1 VHLLKP
7 CGFLYLCGNRRHFSA
22 SGDVT
27 LFHVQPHTY
36 ERVAERVVQ
45 RCASG
50 KRFVRRRKAVN
61 PLRRSRKNSNQ
72 ECSRFDTEIL
82 STLAG
87 CDAKPDSPP
96 HLKDPENR
104 LDSWKE
110 IAVYLDREVRTVQRW
125 EKREHLP
132 VHRHLHRKMGSIFA
146 FKHEIDSWR
155 DSRSLSPVPSV
166 SQKVMTELVAGAPL
180 VFSEHSGPKEQT
192 PMARLP
198 RTPSWAWE
206 SVDSIPA
213 IIYFR
218 SDTTASP
225 PHAGPPRYRAVVGV
239 PSHRKSG
246 MNFTTKRMAAK
257 S

>member
-1 VHLLKP
+1 
-7 CGFLYLCGNRRHFSA
+7 
-22 SGDVT
+22 
-27 LFHVQPHTY
+27 
-36 ERVAERVVQ
+36 
-45 RCASG
+45 
-50 KRFVRRRKAVN
+50 VN

-87 CDAKPDSPP
+87 CNAKPDSPP

-132 VHRHLHRKMGSIFA
+132 VHRHLHRKVGSIFA

-155 DSRSLSPVPSV
+155 DSRSLSPVSPV
-166 SQKVMTELVAGAPL
+166 SQKVMTELATGARL
-180 VFSEHSGPKEQT
+180 VFSEHSGTKEQT

-198 RTPSWAWE
+198 RTPSLAWE
-206 SVDSIPA
+206 NVDSIPA

-218 SDTTASP
+218 PDTTAFP
-225 PHAGPPRYRAVVGV
+225 THAGPPKYRAVVGV
-239 PSHRKSG
+239 PSHRKSA
-246 MNFTTKRMAAK
+246 MNFTDKRMVAK

>member
-1 VHLLKP
+1 
-7 CGFLYLCGNRRHFSA
+7 
-22 SGDVT
+22 
-27 LFHVQPHTY
+27 
-36 ERVAERVVQ
+36 
-45 RCASG
+45 
-50 KRFVRRRKAVN
+50 VN
-61 PLRRSRKNSNQ
+61 SLRRSRKNSNQ
-72 ECSRFDTEIL
+72 GCSRFDTEIL

-87 CDAKPDSPP
+87 CNVEPGPP
-96 HLKDPENR
+96 LDLKKTGNR

-155 DSRSLSPVPSV
+155 RSRSLSPVPYAP
-166 SQKVMTELVAGAPL
+166 QNGMTELVAGAPL

-206 SVDSIPA
+206 NVDSIPA

-218 SDTTASP
+218 RETAAFP
-225 PHAGPPRYRAVVGV
+225 PHAGRPKYLAVVGI
-239 PSHRKSG
+239 PSHRESAV
-246 MNFTTKRMAAK
+246 NLTAKRMAAK